1 MAIRFGLSS
10 STIIQEEKNFTKN
23 RQKKVMRVG
32 RKNKLDFYF
41 MYSTTILDDTRPVL
55 VGEQILKSNFRVPG
69 IRQIMGLTRGF
80 NTS

>member
-69 IRQIMGLTRGF
+69 ISRIMGLTRGF
-80 NTS
+80 STR